1 MCGWRWSRQNMSIM
15 PLPDCWWE
23 QETNRI
29 GFSRLTQLGFLRLMT
44 TAAAMDGKPL
54 TMAEAW
60 RVHDRLFDDDRVAFV
75 PEPSGV
81 EMRFRECASGRAAS
95 PKLWA
100 DAWLQA
106 FAECAGGA
114 WSPSIR
120 ALAARARNAILLS

>member
-1 MCGWRWSRQNMSIM
+1 
-15 PLPDCWWE
+15 
-23 QETNRI
+23 
-29 GFSRLTQLGFLRLMT
+29 MT

-114 WSPSIR
+114 MVTFDS
-120 ALAARARNAILLS
+120 RARGPGSECDPAELKTRHPIVTAAPHPR

>member
-1 MCGWRWSRQNMSIM
+1 MG
-15 PLPDCWWE
+15 L
-23 QETNRI
+23 
-29 GFSRLTQLGFLRLMT
+29 LRLMT

-60 RVHDRLFDDDRVAFV
+60 RIHDRLFDDDRVAFIS
-75 PEPSGV
+75 EPAGI
-81 EMRFRECASGRAAS
+81 EMRFRECASGGTAS

-114 WSPSIR
+114 MVTFDR
-120 ALAARARNAILLS
+120 ALGARAGKTVLLS